1 MTYPWQPMIILLKP
15 WVSEKNLV
23 FPNPWRTRDRPMILP
38 WQPVKNTRVKT
49 SIRITMPMM
58 FLKNIF
64 GVSDGPFQIH
74 PLWAVKNSLRECYL
88 QFKNAGMPV
97 PNLKA
102 SDMKCKNTQHVWL
115 LEVWTAI
122 LNSNLKHFDL
132 KIETYTKN
140 LPPIYDAAI
149 FLPLP
154 GSLFSGPGC
163 LRFLA

>member
-64 GVSDGPFQIH
+64 GVSDGRTLSNSPTLSGKKFTSRMLFAIQVCGNARTESESFRH
-74 PLWAVKNSLRECYL
+74 EVQKHATCVTFRSLDCNFEFKFEALWSQDWNLYQKPAAYIWCSH
-88 QFKNAGMPV
+88 FPSSAWV
-97 PNLKA
+97 P
-102 SDMKCKNTQHVWL
+102 
-115 LEVWTAI
+115 I
-122 LNSNLKHFDL
+122 
-132 KIETYTKN
+132 
-140 LPPIYDAAI
+140 
-149 FLPLP
+149 
-154 GSLFSGPGC
+154 
-163 LRFLA
+163 